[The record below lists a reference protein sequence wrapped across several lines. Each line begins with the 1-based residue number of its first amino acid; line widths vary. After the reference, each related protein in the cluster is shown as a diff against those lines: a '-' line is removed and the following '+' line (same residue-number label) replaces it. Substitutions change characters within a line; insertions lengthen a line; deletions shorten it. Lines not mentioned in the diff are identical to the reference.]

1 MNDPTE
7 QKLDRY
13 FKQREDEFPLVS
25 FDAVF
30 RTTFDDRSKR
40 YKVTT
45 SILALAAGLAGVMII
60 QNTTVPPTLSEEFM
74 TRVRWHTAMDRYLE
88 YSTINYYREL
98 PTFYKENEHE
108 D

>member
-13 FKQREDEFPLVS
+13 FKQREGEFPPVS

-30 RTTFDDRSKR
+30 RTTLDVPSKR

-45 SILALAAGLAGVMII
+45 SILALAAGLAGVMLS
-60 QNTTVPPTLSEEFM
+60 QNTPVPPTLGEEFM
-74 TRVRWHTAMDRYLE
+74 TRVRWHTEMDRYLE